1 MALSDGITALLTRS
15 PGAIAV
21 EQFRKLW
28 LRLYPY
34 ALVDFVHRNDL
45 RVSLA
50 AVQAELAQIKTILAT
65 HVHGSSPT
73 GGPTSVMAGV
83 VPPVNPAVQFTDEL
97 GIALI
102 VPGGVPQP
110 IGNSISIQPSRVDPD
125 PIATPPLDPS
135 ILL

>member
-1 MALSDGITALLTRS
+1 MALPDGITALLTRS
-15 PGAIAV
+15 PGMVAV

-34 ALVDFVHRNDL
+34 ALFDFVHKNDL
-45 RVSLA
+45 RVSLGV
-50 AVQAELAQIKTILAT
+50 VQAELAQIKTILAT
-65 HVHGSSPT
+65 HVHGTSPT
-73 GGPTSVMAGV
+73 GGPTSTLVGS

-97 GIALI
+97 GLALI

-110 IGNSISIQPSRVDPD
+110 IGNSVSIQPSRIDPD
-125 PIATPPLDPS
+125 PIAIPPLDPS

>member
-1 MALSDGITALLTRS
+1 MALPDGITALLTRS
-15 PGAIAV
+15 PGQVAV
-21 EQFRKLW
+21 EQIRKLW

-45 RVSLA
+45 RVALG

-65 HVHGSSPT
+65 HVHGTSPA
-73 GGPTSVMAGV
+73 GGPSSTLVGS

-97 GIALI
+97 GLALI

-110 IGNSISIQPSRVDPD
+110 IGNSVSIQPSRVDPD
-125 PIATPPLDPS
+125 PVAIPPLDPS